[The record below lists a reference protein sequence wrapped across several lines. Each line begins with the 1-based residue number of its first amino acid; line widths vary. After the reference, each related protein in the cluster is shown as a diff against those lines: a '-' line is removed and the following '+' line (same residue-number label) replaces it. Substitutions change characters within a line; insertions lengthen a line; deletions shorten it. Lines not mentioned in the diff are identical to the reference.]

1 MFAIESYTV
10 AIIFCII
17 TMLCWGSW
25 ANTQKLAAGSW
36 RFELFYWDYTIGIL
50 LFTLLFAFT
59 LGSFGDAGRSFINDF
74 QQADAKNI
82 LSAFTGGIVF
92 NLANIL
98 LVAAIAIAGMAVA
111 FPVGIGIALVLGVV
125 VNYIDRPEGNAMLLF
140 VGVAL
145 IAAAIILNSVA
156 YKKASAGNQTTS
168 TKGLI
173 ISVVSGLLMGLFYR
187 FVARSMFS
195 DFYNPEAG
203 KLSPYTAMVFLAVG
217 IFVSN
222 FVFNTYLMY
231 KPFVGK
237 PVPVRD
243 YFKGGFRNH
252 FIGILGGTIWCIGM
266 SFNIIASG
274 KTSPAISYGLGQGA
288 TVVAAIW
295 GIYIWKEF
303 KHASP
308 RTHMLLNLMLLL
320 YVIGLACIIFTKL

>member
-1 MFAIESYTV
+1 MFAVESYTV

-36 RFELFYWDYTIGIL
+36 RFELFYWDYTICIL

-59 LGSFGDAGRSFINDF
+59 LGSFGNAGRSFMNDI

-82 LSAFTGGIVF
+82 LSAFTGGVVF

-111 FPVGIGIALVLGVV
+111 FPVGIGIALVLGVI
-125 VNYIDRPEGNAMLLF
+125 VNYIDRPEGNAVLLF
-140 VGVAL
+140 IGVAL

-156 YKKASAGNQTTS
+156 YKKANAGNQTTS
-168 TKGLI
+168 TKGLV

-203 KLSPYTAMVFLAVG
+203 RLSPYTAMVFFSMG
-217 IFVSN
+217 IFASN
-222 FVFNTYLMY
+222 FLFNTYLMY
-231 KPFVGK
+231 KPFVGE

-243 YFKGGFRNH
+243 YFKGGFAE
-252 FIGILGGTIWCIGM
+252 
-266 SFNIIASG
+266 SFYWYSWWSDLVHWN
-274 KTSPAISYGLGQGA
+274 
-288 TVVAAIW
+288 VA
-295 GIYIWKEF
+295 
-303 KHASP
+303 
-308 RTHMLLNLMLLL
+308 
-320 YVIGLACIIFTKL
+320 